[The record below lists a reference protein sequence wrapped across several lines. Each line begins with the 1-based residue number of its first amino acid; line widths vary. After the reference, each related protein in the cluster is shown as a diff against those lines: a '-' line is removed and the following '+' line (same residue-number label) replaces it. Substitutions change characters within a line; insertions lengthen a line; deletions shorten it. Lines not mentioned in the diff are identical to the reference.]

1 MENVLDY
8 EPRSIADVNLR
19 TMAWA
24 AIKVGVGSMKWSC
37 WEIDSLPLNLEIGKR
52 EELVDDQL
60 DSDAEEDL
68 HAYERD
74 LEEDRDDLRRAL
86 AAEDNE

>member
-1 MENVLDY
+1 M
-8 EPRSIADVNLR
+8 
-19 TMAWA
+19 
-24 AIKVGVGSMKWSC
+24 
-37 WEIDSLPLNLEIGKR
+37 NLEIGKR